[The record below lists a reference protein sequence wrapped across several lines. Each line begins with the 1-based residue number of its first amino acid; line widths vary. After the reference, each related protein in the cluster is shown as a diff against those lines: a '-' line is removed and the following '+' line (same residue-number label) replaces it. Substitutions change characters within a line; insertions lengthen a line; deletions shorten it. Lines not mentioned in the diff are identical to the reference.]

1 MDQSAKPTEMLLRGI
16 RQAITTGEKVTVS
29 LREASTITGSGS
41 GIGGRLYA
49 DDAFAAA
56 RYANPFRQSARQI
69 TVDGSDAMFVAKVG
83 NAASSSNPWGYTPSY
98 NAGNEATTIWQLPVR
113 VLSAS
118 VPVRTA
124 VLSDVNGLDASLVE
138 DLLLEFSSLEASAMA
153 INNDQS
159 GSTTTTTG
167 GTSGLRGL
175 GTYAGGASAAFGTS
189 GSAITN
195 GVHTIATVAQGTAS
209 VAYDDIV
216 NVANAL
222 PAQYWAMPG
231 TAWHVHPTLIQSL
244 RKLKANG
251 LPVFLETGD
260 ADAAPCGFMM
270 GWPVIPNPYLA
281 TPATGSASLYLANWP
296 RFMTIGDYPEV
307 SIQMMEQTAPGFV
320 TIWGEKR
327 MVSTVRDVFAGV
339 RMTS

>member
-16 RQAITTGEKVTVS
+16 REALATGDKVTVN

-41 GIGGRLYA
+41 GAGGRVYA

-56 RYANPFRQSARQI
+56 RYANPFRQGARQI
-69 TVDGSDAMFVAKVG
+69 VVDGSDALFVAKTG

-98 NAGNEATTIWQLPVR
+98 NAGNEATSIWQLPVR
-113 VLSAS
+113 VVSAS

-124 VLSDVNGLDASLVE
+124 ILSDVNALEATLVE
-138 DLLLEFSSLEASAMA
+138 DLLLEFSALEAASMA

-159 GSTTTTTG
+159 GTTTTTTG

-175 GTYAGGASAAFGTS
+175 ATYAGGSSAAFGTS
-189 GSAITN
+189 GTAATN
-195 GVHTIATVAQGTAS
+195 GVHTIATVAQAGAS
-209 VAYDDIV
+209 IAYDDIV

-222 PAQYWAMPG
+222 PAQYWSMPG
-231 TAWHVHPTLIQSL
+231 TAWHIHPTLIQSL
-244 RKLKANG
+244 RKIKANG

-260 ADAAPCGFMM
+260 EDAAPVGFMM
-270 GWPVIPNPYLA
+270 GFPVVPNPYLA
-281 TPATGSASLYLANWP
+281 EPAAGAAPLYLANWP

-327 MVSTVRDVFAGV
+327 VVSTVRDVFAGV
-339 RMTS
+339 RLTT

>member
-16 RQAITTGEKVTVS
+16 REALTTGGKVTVS

-41 GIGGRLYA
+41 EAGGRVVA
-49 DDAFAAA
+49 DDAFAVA

-69 TVDGSDAMFVAKVG
+69 TVDGSDALFVAKTG

-98 NAGNEATTIWQLPVR
+98 NAGNEATSIWQLPVR
-113 VLSAS
+113 VVSAS

-124 VLSDVNGLDASLVE
+124 VLSDVNALEATLVE
-138 DLLLEFSSLEASAMA
+138 DLLLEFSALEAAGMA
-153 INNDQS
+153 INDDQS

-167 GTSGLRGL
+167 AESGLRGL
-175 GTYAGGASAAFGTS
+175 ATYGSGSAAFGTS
-189 GSAITN
+189 GTSMAD
-195 GVHTIATVAQGTAS
+195 GVHTVATVAQAGAS
-209 VAYDDIV
+209 IAYDDIV

-222 PAQYWAMPG
+222 PAQYWSMPG
-231 TAWHVHPTLIQSL
+231 TAWHIHPTMIQSL

-251 LPVFLETGD
+251 LPVFLEIGD
-260 ADAAPCGFMM
+260 EDAAPVGFMM
-270 GWPVIPNPYLA
+270 GFPVVPNPYLA
-281 TPATGSASLYLANWP
+281 APAAGAAPLYLANWP

-307 SIQMMEQTAPGFV
+307 SIQMMEQSAPGFV

-327 MVSTVRDVFAGV
+327 VVSTVRDVFAGV
-339 RMTS
+339 RLTT